1 MQENEMNRVILVGN
15 VGRDPQSFRG
25 GVCTFSLATSE
36 GKDAVEWHKIVC
48 FKQQADFA
56 GKYIRKGSMVTVEG
70 RLSYSKYTKN
80 GQDFVQAEII
90 ADRVSF
96 IGQRRKNQQRENLS
110 NYEPSS
116 PSPAPVQSDPLSY
129 PEASP
134 ASKVASNPLTPEQE
148 ELLRKFNL
156 I

>member
-1 MQENEMNRVILVGN
+1 MNRVILVGN
-15 VGRDPQSFRG
+15 VGRDPQAFRG
-25 GVCTFSLATSE
+25 GVCTFSLATTE

-56 GKYIRKGSMVTVEG
+56 SKYIKKGSMVTVEG
-70 RLSYSKYTKN
+70 RLTYSKYTKN

-116 PSPAPVQSDPLSY
+116 PSPAPVQPDPLSY

-156 I
+156 L

>member
-1 MQENEMNRVILVGN
+1 MNRVILVGN

-25 GVCTFSLATSE
+25 GVCTFSLATTE

-56 GKYIRKGSMVTVEG
+56 SKYIKKGSMVTVEG

-80 GQDFVQAEII
+80 GQDLVQAEII

-96 IGQRRKNQQRENLS
+96 IGQRRKSQQRENLS
-110 NYEPSS
+110 NYEPSL
-116 PSPAPVQSDPLSY
+116 PAPVQPDPLSY

-134 ASKVASNPLTPEQE
+134 AAKVASNPLTPEQE

-156 I
+156 M